1 MMFKFLK
8 KFIIFLLI
16 SLIIICTF
24 ITYQG
29 HTMYK
34 EVTAKESIAKKVKKI
49 KEYDN
54 YIAIDDV
61 PKTYKEATIATED
74 HRFYSHHGIDII
86 TTSRSLIENIR
97 SRELS
102 NGGSTITQQVARN
115 FYFTQEK
122 SFIRKIAELFVAFDL
137 EKNYDKDEILEMYLN
152 IIYFGDGYT
161 GLKQASYGYFRK
173 SPSKLSLNEQTIL
186 VGIPNA
192 PSVYS
197 LSVNPELAKKRQEQ
211 VLDAMIKY
219 NYISKDE
226 ANEIKNMDLPID

>member
-1 MMFKFLK
+1 MFKLLK
-8 KFIIFLLI
+8 KFFIFL
-16 SLIIICTF
+16 IILVIGICAF
-24 ITYQG
+24 IAYQG
-29 HTMYK
+29 YNMYK
-34 EVTAKESIAKKVKKI
+34 EVISKESITKKVEKV

-54 YIAIDDV
+54 YIAIADV

-86 TTSRSLIENIR
+86 TTARSLIENIR
-97 SRELS
+97 NKELS

-137 EKNYDKDEILEMYLN
+137 EKNYSKDEILEMYLN

-186 VGIPNA
+186 AGIPNA

-197 LSVNPELAKKRQEQ
+197 PSVNPDLAKKRQEK
-211 VLDAMIKY
+211 VLNAMVKY

-226 ANEIKNMDLPID
+226 ASKIKNTDLPID